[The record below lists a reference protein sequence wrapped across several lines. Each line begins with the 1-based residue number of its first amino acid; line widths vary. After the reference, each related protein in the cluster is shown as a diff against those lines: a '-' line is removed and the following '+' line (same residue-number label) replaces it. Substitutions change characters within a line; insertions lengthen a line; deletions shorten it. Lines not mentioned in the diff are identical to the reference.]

1 MMPDSNVD
9 VYVRGK
15 ENNSE
20 TNEDTD
26 KEHFMFERI
35 SEIFCK
41 CAGDNIYDTFA
52 KNIKSRVLE
61 LHDDLYTCIDV
72 QAYSCLPQAT
82 ESSNPLQYVVALNP
96 RLLLTNYTMAPL
108 SIYEIDDP
116 KVNTERKLIANL
128 APATSAYIVQL
139 DLSAENKSDIEFE
152 LLDTVLEGHVLT
164 KRFD

>member
-1 MMPDSNVD
+1 MPDSHVD
-9 VYVRGK
+9 VCVLGK

-20 TNEDTD
+20 TNEEDRDTNT
-26 KEHFMFERI
+26 EHFMFERI

-41 CAGDNIYDTFA
+41 CAGDDIYDTFA

-108 SIYEIDDP
+108 SIYEIDNP
-116 KVNTERKLIANL
+116 KERNHRKTIANL
-128 APATSAYIVQL
+128 APSTSAYIVQL
-139 DLSAENKSDIEFE
+139 DLSA
-152 LLDTVLEGHVLT
+152 
-164 KRFD
+164 